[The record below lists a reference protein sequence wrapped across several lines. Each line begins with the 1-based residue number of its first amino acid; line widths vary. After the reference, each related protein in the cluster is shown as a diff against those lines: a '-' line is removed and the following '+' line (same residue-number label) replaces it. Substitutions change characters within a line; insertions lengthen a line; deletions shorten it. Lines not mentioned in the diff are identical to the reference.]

1 MKEHAPEQA
10 NIVAGKVAAY
20 SGAATAITSGLTIT
34 EWGVI
39 VGIVVG
45 VLGLVFGQYWSW
57 RKESREARALAA
69 EEARELQAQADKI
82 AANKR
87 REEREIAAHAAYLRR
102 IARNS
107 AETAPAPLDMCAND
121 AAEQER
127 SA

>member
-1 MKEHAPEQA
+1 MAEAQRQ
-10 NIVAGKVAAY
+10 GK
-20 SGAATAITSGLTIT
+20 S
-34 EWGVI
+34 
-39 VGIVVG
+39 
-45 VLGLVFGQYWSW
+45 
-57 RKESREARALAA
+57 
-69 EEARELQAQADKI
+69 